1 LFTLS
6 GRLKTL
12 LKLALVVI
20 LFLVAFFAY
29 GLLMPAT
36 PKQESVLLRP
46 GSSARTIA
54 TTLHDAGVIRSRA
67 AFIALHYFRVK
78 SLKAGEYLFDHPA
91 NAFEVYDRLA
101 RGDIAV
107 HTVIVPEGYNLWDV
121 AGVFEASGLASR
133 ADFLDAARKNRTM
146 ISDLDPTAQ
155 SLEGYLFPDTYHFT
169 RTQSLTDMLTV
180 MTRHFRQ
187 EAKAIGLDS
196 NFHKVITMASIV
208 EKETGVAEERPLVA
222 GVYYNR
228 LEKGMLLGADPT
240 VVYAALLANR
250 YNGVIHQSDLASDS
264 PYNTYRFAGL
274 PPGPIANPGRASL
287 VAALH
292 PQQTDYLYFVS
303 DGNGHHRFAR
313 TGAEHDRNVSL
324 YRHATGK

>member
-1 LFTLS
+1 
-6 GRLKTL
+6 LKTL
-12 LKLALVVI
+12 LKLAFV
-20 LFLVAFFAY
+20 LVALAAAFLAY
-29 GLLMPAT
+29 GLLVPVA
-36 PKQESVLLRP
+36 PKQESLLLRP
-46 GSSARTIA
+46 GASAHTIA
-54 TTLHDAGVIRSRA
+54 NQLRDAGVIRSRYS
-67 AFIALHYFRVK
+67 FLALHYFRVR
-78 SLKAGEYLFDHPA
+78 SLKAGEYLFDRPA
-91 NAFEVYDRLA
+91 SAFEVYDRLA

-107 HTVIVPEGYNLWDV
+107 HTVIIPEGYNLWDV
-121 AGVFEASGLASR
+121 AGLFQASGLASR
-133 ADFLDAARKNRTM
+133 ADFLDAARKNHTM

-187 EAKAIGLDS
+187 EAKAIGLES
-196 NFHKVITMASIV
+196 NFHKVVTMASIV
-208 EKETGVAEERPLVA
+208 EKETGAAEERPLVA

-264 PYNTYRFAGL
+264 PYNSYRFAGL

-303 DGNGHHRFAR
+303 DNNGHHRFAR
-313 TGAEHDRNVSL
+313 TGAEHDRNVAL
-324 YRHATGK
+324 YRHASGK